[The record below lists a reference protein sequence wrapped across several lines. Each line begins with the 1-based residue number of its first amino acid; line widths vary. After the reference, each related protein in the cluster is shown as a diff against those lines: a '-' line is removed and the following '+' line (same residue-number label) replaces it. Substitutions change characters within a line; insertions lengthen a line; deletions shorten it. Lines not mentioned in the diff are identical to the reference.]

1 VKTRRHSARGF
12 TLIEIMMVVAI
23 IGLTLTLGIPGFLR
37 SLKKEGMRKAES
49 DLVEACQDARRA
61 AIMNNQTTD
70 LVFHPLDSS
79 FEVPGSFEKATLPD
93 NVVIE
98 IMGVNFIQVEKAE
111 EARIHFFPNGTSDE
125 FTIVIR
131 STSDGAVRMI
141 HLDTVTALAIVE
153 DKR

>member
-1 VKTRRHSARGF
+1 
-12 TLIEIMMVVAI
+12 LIEIMMVVAI

-61 AIMNNQTTD
+61 AIMNNKTTD
-70 LVFHPLDSS
+70 LVFHPLEGS
-79 FEVPGSFEKATLPD
+79 FEVPGSFPQARFPD
-93 NVVIE
+93 EIVID
-98 IMGVNFIQVEKAE
+98 IMGVNFIQVEKAD

-131 STSDGAVRMI
+131 STSDGSQRLI
-141 HLDTVTALAIVE
+141 HLDTVTALAVVE
-153 DKR
+153 NQR